1 MDPNHDIV
9 PTLRMFDGLLMT
21 QAADEIDRLRA
32 QLQTPNASL
41 PPLGGDG
48 PRREILVRVSVPE
61 NWESSLDMQWVLERE
76 IHADRWSWSWPPNE
90 GSEEMFKPDWVNY
103 EQGRKDGLAEASFIQ
118 TTPTAMTNGATESD
132 K

>member
-41 PPLGGDG
+41 PPLGDG
-48 PRREILVRVSVPE
+48 PRRSILVTVSVPE
-61 NWESSLDMQWVLERE
+61 NWESRLDMQWVLERE
-76 IHADRWSWSWPPNE
+76 IAADRWSWNFP
-90 GSEEMFKPDWVNY
+90 GAV
-103 EQGRKDGLAEASFIQ
+103 
-118 TTPTAMTNGATESD
+118 NGAARELLEALDGGCGKEPVWKAEMEALRLALKSVGE
-132 K
+132 KE

>member
-41 PPLGGDG
+41 PPLGDG
-48 PRREILVRVSVPE
+48 PRRKILVTVEVPA
-61 NWESSLDMQWVLERE
+61 NWETRLDMQWVLERE
-76 IHADRWSWSWPPNE
+76 IAADRWSWNFPDAANAAARELLAALDGVCGEKPVWK
-90 GSEEMFKPDWVNY
+90 SEMEALR
-103 EQGRKDGLAEASFIQ
+103 QALASREK
-118 TTPTAMTNGATESD
+118 E
-132 K
+132 